1 MVNINKNIAKDFTH
15 LTEMVFSKSPILKE
29 NVENN
34 GKKTLFEH
42 AQSYSENKL
51 SALALARRSELVS
64 AVSIRATKIFGEEI
78 AQSVVKQLEKNFFVS
93 TADHH
98 GMICHPFS
106 LSANLIAA
114 MQTPMPENL
123 LVFSCGNVS
132 LNNSSFP
139 KGLIFHSDSPDH
151 KTIQQ
156 LSFFPASENQRP
168 VLGVHPYTIKDI
180 ARLKINLWSMVRSK
194 AVRMEVAEKIVEII
208 DGIYAQPNILE
219 TDSFVKQVSLT
230 NMFLWQKFFP
240 TNEIFPRLVYIDQE
254 SIVSDLL
261 LSHHLFSETMISR
274 IIFDET
280 VSSVFTKHFDG
291 IRGGFS
297 NKEKKGSYLFWA
309 LPEGAKYRQQLWLD
323 GNELVSA
330 DGAFRMPL
338 EADEIA
344 EKLESGELV
353 PSMLLTFLVL
363 AFYYGLKCL
372 GGFLQPS
379 YLTAMKNAYSQ
390 TLLDMG
396 EKEEIDVFATNDT
409 KAMGGDLALAF
420 LQDKNKQL
428 HQATGLDLVLY
439 GGTDVWSKLVDLS
452 KNMTVEESITIM
464 MPLFYSVLY
473 QGQESDQNLVNIS
486 AEDIIKLSGL
496 EEKIKPCISM

>member
-1 MVNINKNIAKDFTH
+1 MHDNNKNLAKDFIH
-15 LTEMVFSKSPILKE
+15 LTEMVFAKSPILKE
-29 NVENN
+29 NFEKN

-42 AQSYSENKL
+42 AQSYRENKL
-51 SALALARRSELVS
+51 SASALARRPELVS
-64 AVSIRATKIFGEEI
+64 AVSARATKIFGKEI
-78 AQSVVKQLEKNFFVS
+78 AYSVAKQLEKNFFVS

-114 MQTPMPENL
+114 TQSASLENL

-139 KGLIFHSDSPDH
+139 KGLIFHSDSHDYRA
-151 KTIQQ
+151 TQQ

-168 VLGVHPYTIKDI
+168 VIRVQAFTIKDI
-180 ARLKINLWSMVRSK
+180 ARVKRNLWSMVKSK
-194 AVRMEVAEKIVEII
+194 AVSMDVAEKISGII
-208 DGIYAQPNILE
+208 DEVYTQPNILGVE
-219 TDSFVKQVSLT
+219 GFAKQASIT
-230 NMFLWQKFFP
+230 NMLLWQKFFS
-240 TNEIFPRLVYIDQE
+240 TSQTVPRLIYIDQE

-261 LSHHLFSETMISR
+261 LLHHLFKETMISR

-280 VSSVFTKHFDG
+280 VTLIFSKHFDG

-297 NKEKKGSYLFWA
+297 KKDKKGSYLFWA
-309 LPEGAKYRQQLWLD
+309 IPEGAKYRQQLWLE
-323 GNELVSA
+323 GCELVSA
-330 DGAFRMPL
+330 DGSFRIPL
-338 EADEIA
+338 EAEAVA

-363 AFYYGLKCL
+363 SFYYGLKCL

-379 YLTAMKNAYSQ
+379 YLTAMKHAYSQ
-390 TLLDMG
+390 TLRDMG
-396 EKEEIDVFATNDT
+396 AKEEIEVFANTET

-428 HQATGLDLVLY
+428 HQATGLDLILY
-439 GGTDVWSKLVDLS
+439 GDTNIWSKLVDLA
-452 KNMTVEESITIM
+452 KHMTVEESVAVM

-473 QGQESDQNLVNIS
+473 QGQESDKSLVNINV
-486 AEDIIKLSGL
+486 EGIIKLTGL
-496 EEKIKPCISM
+496 DKKIRPCVSM